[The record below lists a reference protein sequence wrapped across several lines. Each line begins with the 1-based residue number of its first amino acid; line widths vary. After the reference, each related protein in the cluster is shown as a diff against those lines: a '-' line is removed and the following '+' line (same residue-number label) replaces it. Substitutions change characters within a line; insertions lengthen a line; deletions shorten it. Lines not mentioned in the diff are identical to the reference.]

1 MRIVETEALSLHAM
15 MMTSNPYFILMQPN
29 TLEIIQKVWK
39 YRKETQIPLCFT
51 LDAGANVHLLYP
63 QKNKEEVGAFIAA
76 ELVSFCEQ
84 GQYLFD
90 EVGTG
95 AKKV

>member
-1 MRIVETEALSLHAM
+1 M
-15 MMTSNPYFILMQPN
+15 MMTSNPYFVLMQPN

-63 QKNKEEVGAFIAA
+63 QKNKEEVGAFIA
-76 ELVSFCEQ
+76 S
-84 GQYLFD
+84 
-90 EVGTG
+90 
-95 AKKV
+95 

>member
-1 MRIVETEALSLHAM
+1 
-15 MMTSNPYFILMQPN
+15 
-29 TLEIIQKVWK
+29 
-39 YRKETQIPLCFT
+39 
-51 LDAGANVHLLYP
+51 LDAGANVHLIYP
-63 QKNKEEVGAFIAA
+63 QTNKEEVGAFIAA
-76 ELVSFCEQ
+76 ELVRFCEQ

>member
-1 MRIVETEALSLHAM
+1 
-15 MMTSNPYFILMQPN
+15 
-29 TLEIIQKVWK
+29 
-39 YRKETQIPLCFT
+39 